1 MAAASPSKPRTPT
14 RHDKGL
20 EHSRAPTTHTLKPAS
35 ERFPGIT
42 ENEAFCMRLAQGIGL
57 NVAPVK
63 IGTIGNRRVC

>member
-1 MAAASPSKPRTPT
+1 
-14 RHDKGL
+14 
-20 EHSRAPTTHTLKPAS
+20 APTTHTLKPAS